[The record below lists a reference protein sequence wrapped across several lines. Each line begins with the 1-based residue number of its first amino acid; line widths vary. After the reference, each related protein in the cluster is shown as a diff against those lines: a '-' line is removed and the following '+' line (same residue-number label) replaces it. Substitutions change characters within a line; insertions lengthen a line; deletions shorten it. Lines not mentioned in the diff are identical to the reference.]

1 LSIVLSVLFG
11 QSDRPP
17 LLVLFY
23 KNDSKWCSKGFK
35 NRIREDQIMVIQER
49 NNCLLIAVVSSA
61 LFLFCSGEV
70 SAQNGDGYD
79 TDELLNM
86 SLEEL
91 MDMPVDVSGSLTGSS
106 RRHNP
111 STVTTLT
118 QEDIRRSGARD
129 LDELLDIY
137 IPNFQ
142 RMNEYW
148 ETRKSGLR
156 GINSDRDDKY
166 LILVN
171 GRVMNEHTRFGALSE
186 RDLPAMSDI
195 HHVDVIRGPGS
206 ALYGPG
212 GLAMVINIVTESALT
227 FEGTQVTGR
236 VGGIEEFYTGEF
248 KHGKKLSDDSGYFLY
263 AGVSKYLGSDE
274 GESQMDYAWDSIM
287 RSAGWPLDSH
297 QPRNNQG
304 YRNMPKS
311 KLHAQY
317 TDGNFEAWVR
327 YTRGGE
333 YTASLP
339 WMPTWYRYQA
349 QGYQQFTVSTSY
361 VQELADT
368 FSIDYRLSY
377 DIFDNEKSYF
387 NSVYSH
393 REDEYTGRMLAQ
405 WTPNDNHSLAFG
417 GEMSYE
423 QFGLKSPGY
432 PGKDPRELF
441 FTFQGIEDMPRWSTT
456 LYSGL
461 AEYQWKMSDEWT
473 TFLGG
478 RFDHHPYTPNMYSP
492 RATLVYTP
500 SDDDTFKLI
509 YSRAVRTNLA
519 ADMKITRMVQGT
531 DSDPDKLNAYELRYE
546 RQQTK
551 HLWLAS
557 SVFYHIHEVTGYN
570 FNLAY
575 CSRLGKMKSW
585 GAEVEANY
593 GTENTRFIF
602 SHAYTKMLDYRRD
615 RTSSDILTAAPYGF
629 GDDMMNWSNHQTKLT
644 VRQEL
649 TDEMRVDGSVRTY
662 WGWPGF
668 VDYMEWQEQ
677 FGWPRADRDQFK
689 ASFFLNLGA
698 EYEWSEDCLLRLDG
712 HDLLGFF
719 DEDVNNR
726 LYGFDPNGDSRST
739 APSYSVT
746 LQYRF

>member
-1 LSIVLSVLFG
+1 MVTQKGNLHLLFPVLFVAVFAICCA
-11 QSDRPP
+11 D
-17 LLVLFY
+17 LF
-23 KNDSKWCSKGFK
+23 
-35 NRIREDQIMVIQER
+35 
-49 NNCLLIAVVSSA
+49 
-61 LFLFCSGEV
+61 
-70 SAQNGDGYD
+70 AQNGDGYD
-79 TDELLNM
+79 ADDLLNM

-106 RRHNP
+106 RRLNP

-142 RMNEYW
+142 RMHEYW

-186 RDLPAMSDI
+186 RDLPMMSDI
-195 HHVDVIRGPGS
+195 DHVDVIRGPGS

-212 GLAMVINIVTESALT
+212 GLAMVINIVTESFKT
-227 FEGTQVTGR
+227 FEGTQVTTR
-236 VGGIEEFYTGEF
+236 VGAIEEFYTGEV
-248 KHGKKLSDDSGYFLY
+248 KHGKRLSDDSGYFLY
-263 AGVSKYLGSDE
+263 AGVSRYLGSDE
-274 GESQMDYAWDSIM
+274 GESQMDYAWEGAM
-287 RSAGWPLDSH
+287 AGWPLDSH
-297 QPRNNQG
+297 QPRMNQA

-339 WMPTWYRYQA
+339 WMPTWYRYQS
-349 QGYQQFTVSTSY
+349 QGYQQFTINTSY
-361 VQELADT
+361 LQELADT

-387 NSVYSH
+387 DSVYSH
-393 REDEYTGRMLAQ
+393 REDEYTGRVLAR
-405 WTPNDNHSLAFG
+405 WAPNDNHSVAFG

-441 FTFQGIEDMPRWSTT
+441 FTFQGIDEMPRWSTT

-478 RFDHHPYTPNMYSP
+478 RIDHHPYVPNMYSP

-500 SDDDTFKLI
+500 TDADTFQLI
-509 YSRAVRTNLA
+509 YARAARANLA
-519 ADMKITRMVQGT
+519 ADMKITRIVLDS
-531 DSDPDKLNAYELRYE
+531 DSDPDKLDAYELRYE

-557 SVFYHIHEVTGYN
+557 SVFYHVHEVTGYN
-570 FNLAY
+570 FNLNY

-585 GAEVEANY
+585 GAEVEASY
-593 GTENTRFIF
+593 GTKNTRVIF
-602 SHAYTKMLDYRRD
+602 SHAYTKMLDYRRGA
-615 RTSSDILTAAPYGF
+615 TSSDILTAAPYGF
-629 GDDMMNWSNHQTKLT
+629 GDDMMNWSNHQTKVT
-644 VRQEL
+644 VRQDL
-649 TDEMRVDGSVRTY
+649 TDSFRVDGSVRTY

-668 VDYMEWQEQ
+668 TDYLQWQEDT
-677 FGWPRADRDQFK
+677 FGWPRADRDQFG
-689 ASFFLNLGA
+689 ASFFVNLGT
-698 EYEWSEDCLLRLDG
+698 EYEWSDDCLVRLDG

-719 DEDVNNR
+719 DEDMNNR
-726 LYGFDPNGDSRST
+726 LFGYDPDGDTRST
-739 APSYSVT
+739 APSFSLT

>member
-1 LSIVLSVLFG
+1 MVTQNGNHLLLYSVLTVAAFVMCCA
-11 QSDRPP
+11 D
-17 LLVLFY
+17 L
-23 KNDSKWCSKGFK
+23 
-35 NRIREDQIMVIQER
+35 
-49 NNCLLIAVVSSA
+49 
-61 LFLFCSGEV
+61 

-79 TDELLNM
+79 ADDLLNM

-106 RRHNP
+106 RRLNP

-186 RDLPAMSDI
+186 RDLPMMSDI
-195 HHVDVIRGPGS
+195 DHVDVIRGPGS

-212 GLAMVINIVTESALT
+212 GLAMVINIVTLSAET
-227 FEGTQVTGR
+227 FEGTQVNTRIGA
-236 VGGIEEFYTGEF
+236 IEEFYTGEV
-248 KHGKKLSDDSGYFLY
+248 KHGKKTGDDSGYFLY
-263 AGVSKYLGSDE
+263 AGISKYLGSDE
-274 GESQMDYAWDSIM
+274 GESQMDYGWEGIL
-287 RSAGWPLDSH
+287 RGAGWPLDDH
-297 QPRNNQG
+297 QPRMNQA

-317 TDGNFEAWVR
+317 HKGNFEAWVR

-333 YTASLP
+333 YTSTIGF
-339 WMPTWYRYQA
+339 MPTTYRYQS
-349 QGYQQFTVSTSY
+349 QGYQQLTINTNY
-361 VQELADT
+361 LQEVCDT
-368 FSIDYRLSY
+368 FSVDYRLSY

-387 NSVYSH
+387 DSVYSH
-393 REDEYTGRMLAQ
+393 REDEYTGRVLAR
-405 WTPNDNHSLAFG
+405 WAPNDSHSVAFG

-441 FTFQGIEDMPRWSTT
+441 FTFQGIDEMPRWSTT

-478 RFDHHPYTPNMYSP
+478 RIDHHPYVPNMYSP

-500 SDDDTFKLI
+500 TDDDTVKLI
-509 YSRAVRTNLA
+509 YSRAARANLA
-519 ADMKITRMVQGT
+519 ADMKITRMVLDE
-531 DSDPDKLNAYELRYE
+531 DSDPDKLDAYELRYE
-546 RQQTK
+546 RQQNRY
-551 HLWLAS
+551 LWLGGGSLVRHGKDAR
-557 SVFYHIHEVTGYN
+557 HLLPRLHQDARLPAGRHELRHPHRRALR
-570 FNLAY
+570 FRRRSDELEQSPDQAHPAP
-575 CSRLGKMKSW
+575 
-585 GAEVEANY
+585 GA
-593 GTENTRFIF
+593 
-602 SHAYTKMLDYRRD
+602 
-615 RTSSDILTAAPYGF
+615 
-629 GDDMMNWSNHQTKLT
+629 
-644 VRQEL
+644 VRQLPGRRQRAHLLGMARIRRLHAVAGRYLWHAARRPGPVWTVLLPESRH
-649 TDEMRVDGSVRTY
+649 RVRVERRL
-662 WGWPGF
+662 
-668 VDYMEWQEQ
+668 
-677 FGWPRADRDQFK
+677 PRAPRRPRPARILRRGQQQP
-689 ASFFLNLGA
+689 SF
-698 EYEWSEDCLLRLDG
+698 
-712 HDLLGFF
+712 
-719 DEDVNNR
+719 
-726 LYGFDPNGDSRST
+726 
-739 APSYSVT
+739 
-746 LQYRF
+746 RF